1 MTQPT
6 QAPAQQA
13 PSVLLSVE
21 LINAII
27 GYLDTRPHGEVRR
40 FIDGIHSQVMPQV
53 NQQVQGG
60 QPPLEQLPAGNPPP
74 AA

>member
-1 MTQPT
+1 MTQPA

-13 PSVLLSVE
+13 PSVLISIE
-21 LINAII
+21 LLNSII
-27 GYLDTRPHGEVRR
+27 SYLDTRPHGEVRR

-53 NQQVQGG
+53 NQQVQAG
-60 QPPLEQLPAGNPPP
+60 QPPLEQLPPAP